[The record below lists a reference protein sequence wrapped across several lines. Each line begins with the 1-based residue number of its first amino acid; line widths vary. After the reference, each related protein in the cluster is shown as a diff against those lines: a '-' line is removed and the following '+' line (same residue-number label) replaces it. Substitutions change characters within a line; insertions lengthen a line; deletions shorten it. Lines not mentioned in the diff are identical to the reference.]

1 MLLTAAPRALQGLVT
16 LLLVLPARPIAAL
29 PQPMGSN
36 VTYYLY
42 GDVASPGI
50 VHQQRAVEDFG
61 RVAAEPT
68 GAGGATLRVG
78 SDSAFSAATD
88 RATMVYMYCGPDPN
102 QPNPG
107 DPACNGRTAVAL
119 AHSDS
124 ITRLVVGSHRCRL
137 PEFDAEAPEDWCD
150 YADFSSNIHR
160 LRNTGIEILL
170 NAAGAHKFAG
180 LPFVT
185 GGAGVERMVELALSL
200 NASGWALDLE
210 AKGIALADYQA
221 FFRKIKAAF
230 EPHGLKLQ
238 YTAGHHFQ
246 NSNNF
251 SALLPLVDYCFDMT
265 TCE

>member
-1 MLLTAAPRALQGLVT
+1 MLHESLSSPPPLPHVLLLRLLAIASLPLALPRA
-16 LLLVLPARPIAAL
+16 AA
-29 PQPMGSN
+29 
-36 VTYYLY
+36 
-42 GDVASPGI
+42 A
-50 VHQQRAVEDFG
+50 AAA
-61 RVAAEPT
+61 VAAATLPPAQA
-68 GAGGATLRVG
+68 AGGSG
-78 SDSAFSAATD
+78 TD

-119 AHSDS
+119 AHSSS

-150 YADFSSNIHR
+150 YEANFSSNIHR
-160 LRNTGIEILL
+160 LHNAGIEILL
-170 NAAGAHKFAG
+170 NAAGAHKFAS

-185 GGAGVERMVELALSL
+185 GDAGVERMVELALAL

-210 AKGIALADYQA
+210 AKGITLASYQA

-265 TCE
+265 TCK

>member
-1 MLLTAAPRALQGLVT
+1 MLASCACLPDDVWHEVEAAVRSWESTQLGDLKGRSDGLICLTGGSDGPLGRLVRDGKRDRAEALELGDRIL
-16 LLLVLPARPIAAL
+16 AAL
-29 PQPMGSN
+29 
-36 VTYYLY
+36 
-42 GDVASPGI
+42 
-50 VHQQRAVEDFG
+50 
-61 RVAAEPT
+61 
-68 GAGGATLRVG
+68 
-78 SDSAFSAATD
+78 
-88 RATMVYMYCGPDPN
+88 
-102 QPNPG
+102 
-107 DPACNGRTAVAL
+107 
-119 AHSDS
+119 
-124 ITRLVVGSHRCRL
+124 
-137 PEFDAEAPEDWCD
+137 DAEAPEDWCD

>member
-1 MLLTAAPRALQGLVT
+1 MLLTASPRALQGLVA
-16 LLLVLPARPIAAL
+16 LLLMLPARPTAL
-29 PQPMGSN
+29 P
-36 VTYYLY
+36 
-42 GDVASPGI
+42 
-50 VHQQRAVEDFG
+50 H
-61 RVAAEPT
+61 

-150 YADFSSNIHR
+150 YEANFSDNIHR

-170 NAAGAHKFAG
+170 NAAGAHKFAS

-185 GGAGVERMVELALSL
+185 GDAGVERMVELALSL

-210 AKGIALADYQA
+210 AKGITLARYQA